1 MINSYPRATE
11 NPAAP
16 DQAVHRIVGA
26 GAPGAIAL
34 AGVATAVVVAVWL
47 AFYVFV
53 FVSRAS
59 VP

>member
-1 MINSYPRATE
+1 MINSDPRTE
-11 NPAAP
+11 NAASP
-16 DQAVHRIVGA
+16 DEAVHRIVGA

-34 AGVATAVVVAVWL
+34 AGVATVLVVAVWL
-47 AFYVFV
+47 AFYFFV